1 MTIEEM
7 QFCHEY
13 VEHGNGSK
21 AALAVWPMLTLVRSS
36 QRAGEMLAR
45 EEVQNYLE
53 TLKNGAGKISAFTSS
68 VMSHE
73 EKRQMLAFRLRSK
86 PDDLDDSPFV
96 ESISYDDNGQV
107 KSKKFVSWATA
118 LDLDNKMAGH
128 NAPEQLQV
136 NGGDGFSALLLS
148 LTGQQTSKPV
158 IEVETEVEPADFGV
172 Q

>member
-1 MTIEEM
+1 
-7 QFCHEY
+7 
-13 VEHGNGSK
+13 
-21 AALAVWPMLTLVRSS
+21 
-36 QRAGEMLAR
+36 MLAR
-45 EEVQNYLE
+45 DEVQNYLE
-53 TLKNGAGKISAFTSS
+53 TLKNGAGKISAFTAS

-86 PDDLDDSPFV
+86 PEDLDDSPFV
-96 ESISYDDNGQV
+96 ESVSYDEDGKV

-128 NAPEQLQV
+128 NAPEQLQI

-148 LTGQQTSKPV
+148 LTGQQNSKPV

>member
-21 AALAVWPMLTLVRSS
+21 AALAVWPNLGLNAAANRAS
-36 QRAGEMLAR
+36 QLIAWD
-45 EEVQNYLE
+45 EVQTYLT
-53 TLKNGAGKISAFTSS
+53 TLRNGVGKISAFTQH

-86 PDDLDDSPFV
+86 PDELDDSPFV
-96 ESISYDDNGQV
+96 ESVSYDEEGRV

-148 LTGQQTSKPV
+148 LTGQQTGKPV